1 MICNDDFLYIFTTE
15 DKIMKRTLIR
25 EVYADKEAFGG
36 KEITVGGWV
45 RNLRDSKAFGFIDLN
60 DGSYFK
66 SVQVV
71 FERDII
77 DNYDEIA
84 GQNVGAALVVTGILT
99 LTPEAKQPFELK
111 ATKIEVEGTSTPD
124 YPLQP
129 KRHSVEFL
137 REQAYL
143 RPRTNLF
150 SAVFRVRSEV
160 AYAIHSFFNQR
171 GFVYVHTPII
181 TGSDAEGAG
190 EMFRVTTLDMDNL
203 PKTEDGAVDYSQD
216 FFGKSANLTV
226 SGQLEGETYAMAF
239 GNIYTFGPTFRA
251 ENSNTAR
258 HAAEFWMIEP
268 EIAFADLNDD
278 MELAWDMIKHI
289 INHVMDNCKAELEF
303 FNSFVD
309 KGLLAR
315 LTALRDADYA
325 KVTYTEAIE
334 ILEKSGADFKFPVY
348 WGVDLQTEHERYL
361 TEQVYKKPIFLIDYP
376 KEIKA
381 FYMRLNDDGKTVA
394 AMDLL
399 VPGVGEIIGGSQR
412 EERLDMLLSRM
423 EECGLDER
431 DYWWYVNLRK
441 FGGTKH
447 AGFGLGFERIIMY
460 LTGVSNIRDVLPYPR
475 TVGNAEY

>member
-1 MICNDDFLYIFTTE
+1 
-15 DKIMKRTLIR
+15 MKRDLIR
-25 EVYADKEAFGG
+25 EIYSDPEAYGG
-36 KEITVGGWV
+36 KTVTVGGWV

-71 FERDII
+71 FEREKI
-77 DNYDEIA
+77 DNYDIIA
-84 GQNVGAALVVTGILT
+84 SQNVGAALVVTGEIA

-111 ATKIEVEGTSTPD
+111 AARVEIEGTSTPD

-129 KRHSVEFL
+129 KRHTVEFL

-160 AYAIHSFFNQR
+160 AYAIHSFFHNR

-181 TGSDAEGAG
+181 TGSDCEGAG
-190 EMFRVTTLDMDNL
+190 EMFRVTTLDIENPPRDENG
-203 PKTEDGAVDYSQD
+203 KVDFSRD

-268 EIAFADLNDD
+268 EIAFADLDD
-278 MELAWDMIKHI
+278 NIELAWDMIKYI
-289 INHVMDNCKAELEF
+289 VSHVMDNCGEELEF
-303 FNSFVD
+303 FNKFID
-309 KGLLAR
+309 KGLLER
-315 LTALRDADYA
+315 LTALRSAEYA
-325 KVTYTEAIE
+325 KVSYTEAIDV
-334 ILEKSGADFKFPVY
+334 LLKSNEEFKYPVY

-361 TEQVYKKPIFLIDYP
+361 TERVYKKPIFLVDYP
-376 KEIKA
+376 KDIKA

-412 EERLDMLLSRM
+412 EERIDVLTARM
-423 EECGLDER
+423 AELGLKEE
-431 DYWWYVNLRK
+431 DYWWYLNLRK
-441 FGGTKH
+441 YGGTKH
-447 AGFGLGFERIIMY
+447 AGYGLGFERIIMY
-460 LTGVSNIRDVLPYPR
+460 LTGVSNIRDCIPYPR

>member
-1 MICNDDFLYIFTTE
+1 
-15 DKIMKRTLIR
+15 MKRDLIKKI
-25 EVYADKEAFGG
+25 YDAPEAFGG
-36 KEITVGGWV
+36 KTVTLGGWV

-60 DGSYFK
+60 DGSCFK
-66 SVQVV
+66 SIQVV

-84 GQNVGAALVVTGILT
+84 GQNVGASLIVTGT
-99 LTPEAKQPFELK
+99 VALTPGAKQPFELK
-111 ATKIEVEGTSTPD
+111 AAKIEVEGTSTPD

-129 KRHSVEFL
+129 KRHTVEFL

-160 AYAIHSFFNQR
+160 AYAIHSFFNER

-181 TGSDAEGAG
+181 TASDCEGAG
-190 EMFRVTTLDMDNL
+190 EMFRVTTLDLEN
-203 PKTEDGAVDYSQD
+203 PPRTEDGAIDYSKD

-268 EIAFADLNDD
+268 EIAFADLNDN
-278 MELAWDMIKHI
+278 MQLAWDMIKYI
-289 INHVMDNCKAELEF
+289 VNHVMDKCAYELEF

-315 LTALRDADYA
+315 LSALRDADYA
-325 KVTYTEAIE
+325 KVTYTEAIDV
-334 ILEKSGADFKFPVY
+334 LLKSGKEFKYPVY
-348 WGVDLQTEHERYL
+348 WGVDLQTEHERFL
-361 TEQVYKKPIFLIDYP
+361 TEEVYKMPIFLVDYP
-376 KEIKA
+376 KDIKA

-399 VPGVGEIIGGSQR
+399 VPCVGEIIGDSQR
-412 EERLDMLLSRM
+412 EERLDVLKSRM
-423 EECGLDER
+423 TELEL
-431 DYWWYVNLRK
+431 K
-441 FGGTKH
+441 
-447 AGFGLGFERIIMY
+447 
-460 LTGVSNIRDVLPYPR
+460 
-475 TVGNAEY
+475 